1 MRKRLVFLL
10 TMTLGLLT
18 LLEACLHPVPAPRQ
32 DPRQPGLAADDV
44 ERRLVA
50 AKPKLMSA
58 DYRADLDELAR
69 LRDEVV
75 PLTDDPALGYLAH
88 YWAGFASWRIAINGA
103 SRGMSTEDLKAH
115 LKKAGTDFDAAVRLK
130 EDFADAHAAAAG
142 VYGWLGTF
150 YMRDDP
156 AAAKERFDRF
166 FRMIAR
172 AKELEPDNP
181 RVLWISAVPSLV
193 LPPEK
198 GGNLDRAIE
207 IYRRMDEV
215 SPAASDAGSPL
226 PDWGKPEALMSLAN
240 AHLQR
245 SPANLT
251 AAGEAARAA
260 LRLQPEW
267 FYVRDVLMPQIEAAQ
282 AKR

>member
-1 MRKRLVFLL
+1 MRKSPGFLL
-10 TMTLGLLT
+10 MMAICLLT
-18 LLEACLHPVPAPRQ
+18 LLEACLHPIPPR
-32 DPRQPGLAADDV
+32 LAAGDAKHH
-44 ERRLVA
+44 LVT

-69 LRDEVV
+69 LREEMT

-88 YWAGFASWRIAINGA
+88 YWAGFASWRIAVNGA

-115 LKKAGTDFDAAVRLK
+115 LVRAGKDFDAAVRLK
-130 EDFADAHAAAAG
+130 DDFADGYAAAAG

-150 YMRDDP
+150 FIRDDP
-156 AAAKERFDRF
+156 AAARERYGQF
-166 FRMIAR
+166 FRLIAR

-181 RVLWISAVPSLV
+181 RVLWISAIPSLV
-193 LPPEK
+193 LSPEK

-215 SPAASDAGSPL
+215 SPAVSNAGSPL

-245 SPANLT
+245 TPPDPA

-267 FYVRDVLMPQIEAAQ
+267 FYVRDVLLPQIEAAQ
-282 AKR
+282 RK